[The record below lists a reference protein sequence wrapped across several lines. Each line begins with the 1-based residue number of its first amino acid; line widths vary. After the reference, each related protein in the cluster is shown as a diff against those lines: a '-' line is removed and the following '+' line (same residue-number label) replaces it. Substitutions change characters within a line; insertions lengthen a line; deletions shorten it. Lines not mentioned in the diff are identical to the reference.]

1 MESISDSTKAHL
13 AKTCNKDESTSDDA
27 GSEKEATDQGL
38 SRYVDL
44 FPRVWRKSTMDNNL
58 SLHGFRRFKTSHLLN
73 IRFLEEEI
81 AEIDHEIYQAGLSL
95 ELEPTPADRLGL
107 KTSKRDANVPKIEDT
122 INSSLIL
129 RLRSVLKDYG

>member
-1 MESISDSTKAHL
+1 MESVSDSTKTHL
-13 AKTCNKDESTSDDA
+13 ANTCNKDESTSGNA
-27 GSEKEATDQGL
+27 GSEKEATDEGL
-38 SRYVDL
+38 LRYVDL
-44 FPRVWRKSTMDNNL
+44 FPRLWRKSTMDNNL

-95 ELEPTPADRLGL
+95 KLEPTPADRLGL
-107 KTSKRDANVPKIEDT
+107 KTCKRDANVPKIEDT

-129 RLRSVLKDYG
+129 RLRSMLKDYG